1 MTWRSEEQVMP
12 RQLHGAHGVDGSQ
25 PERALSGSSRL
36 SLKAIRA
43 SISVVRVSLME
54 VESEGERE
62 RREKIMKVVRRGVS
76 IVIEERESK
85 MGFSL

>member
-1 MTWRSEEQVMP
+1 M
-12 RQLHGAHGVDGSQ
+12 
-25 PERALSGSSRL
+25 ERVLSGLLRL
-36 SLKAIRA
+36 SLKVIRVF
-43 SISVVRVSLME
+43 ILVVRVLLME

-62 RREKIMKVVRRGVS
+62 RREKIMKVVRRGVF